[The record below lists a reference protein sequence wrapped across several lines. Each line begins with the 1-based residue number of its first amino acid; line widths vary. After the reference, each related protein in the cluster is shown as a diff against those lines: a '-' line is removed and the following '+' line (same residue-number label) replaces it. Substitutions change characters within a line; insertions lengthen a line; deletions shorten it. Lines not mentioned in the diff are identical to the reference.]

1 MFSKLLLPLDPSK
14 RLKAATDY
22 SLTLAR
28 RLKLPLV
35 AAYIANPAKTGA
47 GSDLQDPEKCFFP
60 LGERELKRF
69 AASVSDVEVEPL
81 LRCGERNLVLA
92 HMVAEEQAGDTL
104 VLGPF
109 RSRLT
114 RFFTGSEVER
124 ILEDV
129 QCHAF
134 VVRHEQPLP
143 GPGGPAL
150 VVFDGPQLP
159 ERAMGLV
166 EQLARTFG
174 CDLELL
180 HLGEDIHGAAAA
192 LDDAVQELR
201 GKLGG
206 EFHVT
211 STIAPLRGLWRRN
224 LAATNR
230 TIAAE
235 GVRLVVLPDIED
247 AVSAALLHE
256 LVLDAHRPVCVLR

>member
-1 MFSKLLLPLDPSK
+1 MFGKLLLPLDPSK

-22 SLTLAR
+22 ALTLAR
-28 RLKLPLV
+28 RLELPLV
-35 AAYIANPAKTGA
+35 AAYIANPTKIGA
-47 GSDLQDPEKCFFP
+47 GSGMRDPKECFYP
-60 LGERELKRF
+60 LGDRELKRF
-69 AASVSDVEVEPL
+69 AASVTDVAVEPL
-81 LRCGERNLVLA
+81 LRCGERPQVLS
-92 HMVAEEQAGDTL
+92 HMVTEEQVGDTL

-134 VVRHEQPLP
+134 VIREEQPLP
-143 GPGGPAL
+143 GPGAPAL
-150 VVFDGPQLP
+150 VAFDGPQLP
-159 ERAMGLV
+159 DAAPELIER
-166 EQLARTFG
+166 LAQSFG

-180 HLGEDIHGAAAA
+180 HLGEDIHGGAAA
-192 LDDAVQELR
+192 LDEAVQELR

-211 STIAPLRGLWRRN
+211 STIVPLRGLWRRR

-235 GVRLVVLPDIED
+235 GARLVVLPDLED
-247 AVSAALLHE
+247 TVSVSLLHE
-256 LVLDAHRPVCVLR
+256 LVLDAHAPVCVLR